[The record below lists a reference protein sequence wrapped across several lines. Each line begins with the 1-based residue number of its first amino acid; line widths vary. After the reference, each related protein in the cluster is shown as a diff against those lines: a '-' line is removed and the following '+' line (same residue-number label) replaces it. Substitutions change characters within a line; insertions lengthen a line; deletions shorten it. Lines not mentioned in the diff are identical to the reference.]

1 MKTRNERIFDVLQET
16 KTNWNVNKLPL
27 VAIDS
32 VTDYKFETET
42 YGLFRSDN
50 GNWLGSVG
58 NRYEVMPNQELA
70 DIMVGIQD
78 RFGGEI
84 LGGSLQGG
92 KKIYYQMTLPKEFV
106 GRDVIKRN
114 ITCLNSHDGT
124 SSIGFG
130 STNVVVSCQ
139 NMFHRAM
146 KDLAKFRHTMSA
158 SERLSVAVKEFQKA
172 LDTDRALMDDFKE
185 MADIQIDKTIIEQVM
200 GSVFKVDMN
209 SKMSDN
215 STRKRNQISQ
225 FESAL
230 AKETREKGGTLW
242 GLFNAVTYY
251 TNHLE
256 KKQDLNYLMYGSGY
270 KKNLV
275 AFNTIK
281 KYMKTP
287 EPSVIGSFD
296 ENGDTI

>member
-1 MKTRNERIFDVLQET
+1 MTTNDKIFQVLEET

-27 VAIDS
+27 VAIESNDHNLLN
-32 VTDYKFETET
+32 TET

-50 GNWLGSVG
+50 NNWLGSVG
-58 NRYEVMPNQELA
+58 NRYEVMPNHELA
-70 DIMVGIQD
+70 EIMVGIQD

-84 LGGSLQGG
+84 LGGQLQGG
-92 KKIYYQMTLPKEFV
+92 KKIYYQMTLPSERI
-106 GRDVIKRN
+106 GNDVIKRN

-130 STNVVVSCQ
+130 STNVVVSCS

-146 KDLAKFRHTMSA
+146 KDLSRFRHTMSA
-158 SERLSVAVKEFQKA
+158 SERLAIAVTEFQKA
-172 LDTDRALMDDFKE
+172 LDTDRALMDDFQK
-185 MADIQIDKTIIEQVM
+185 MSQIQIDETILEKVM
-200 GSVFKVDMN
+200 GSVFNVDMK
-209 SKMSDN
+209 SKVSDN
-215 STRKRNQISQ
+215 STRKRNQVSQ
-225 FESAL
+225 FEVSL

-270 KKNLV
+270 KKNLT

-281 KYMKTP
+281 KYM
-287 EPSVIGSFD
+287 EIA
-296 ENGDTI
+296 

>member
-1 MKTRNERIFDVLQET
+1 MTTNDKIFQVLEET

-27 VAIDS
+27 VAIESNDHNLLN
-32 VTDYKFETET
+32 TET

-50 GNWLGSVG
+50 NNWLGSVG
-58 NRYEVMPNQELA
+58 NRYEVMPNHELA
-70 DIMVGIQD
+70 EIMVGIQD

-84 LGGSLQGG
+84 LGGQLQGG
-92 KKIYYQMTLPKEFV
+92 KKIYYQMTLPSERI
-106 GRDVIKRN
+106 GNDVIKRN

-130 STNVVVSCQ
+130 STNVVVSCS

-146 KDLAKFRHTMSA
+146 KDLSRFRHTMSA
-158 SERLSVAVKEFQKA
+158 SERLAIAVTEFQKA
-172 LDTDRALMDDFKE
+172 LDTDRALMDDFQK
-185 MADIQIDKTIIEQVM
+185 MSQIQIDETILEKVM
-200 GSVFKVDMN
+200 GSVFNVDMK
-209 SKMSDN
+209 SKVSDN
-215 STRKRNQISQ
+215 STRKRNQVSQ
-225 FESAL
+225 FEVAL
-230 AKETREKGGTLW
+230 SKETREKGGTLW

-270 KKNLV
+270 KKNLT

-281 KYMKTP
+281 KYMETA
-287 EPSVIGSFD
+287 
-296 ENGDTI
+296 

>member
-1 MKTRNERIFDVLQET
+1 MTTNEKIFQVLEET
-16 KTNWNVNKLPL
+16 KTNWNVTKLPL
-27 VAIDS
+27 VAI
-32 VTDYKFETET
+32 TDYKFSLKFETET

-58 NRYEVMPNQELA
+58 NRYEVMPNSELA
-70 DIMVGIQD
+70 EIMVGIQS

-92 KKIYYQMTLPKEFV
+92 KKIYYQMTLPSERI
-106 GRDVIKRN
+106 GNDVIKRN

-130 STNVVVSCQ
+130 STNVVVSCS

-146 KDLAKFRHTMSA
+146 KDLSKFRHTMSA
-158 SERLSVAVKEFQKA
+158 SERLAIAVDEFQKA
-172 LDTDRALMDDFKE
+172 LDTDRALMDDFQK
-185 MADIQIDKTIIEQVM
+185 MSQIQIDETILEKVM
-200 GSVFKVDMN
+200 GSVFNVDMQ
-209 SKMSDN
+209 SKVSDN

-225 FESAL
+225 FETAL

-242 GLFNAVTYY
+242 GLCNAVTYY

-270 KKNLV
+270 KKNLT

-281 KYMKTP
+281 KYM
-287 EPSVIGSFD
+287 EIA
-296 ENGDTI
+296 

>member
-1 MKTRNERIFDVLQET
+1 MTTNERIFQVLEET

-32 VTDYKFETET
+32 ATDYKFETET

-58 NRYEVMPNQELA
+58 NRYEVMPNSELA
-70 DIMVGIQD
+70 EIMVGIQS

-92 KKIYYQMTLPKEFV
+92 KKIYYQMTLPSERI
-106 GRDVIKRN
+106 GNDVIKRN

-130 STNVVVSCQ
+130 STNVVVSCS

-146 KDLAKFRHTMSA
+146 KDLSKFRHTMSA
-158 SERLSVAVKEFQKA
+158 SERLAIAVDEFQKA
-172 LDTDRALMDDFKE
+172 LDTDRALMDDFQK
-185 MADIQIDKTIIEQVM
+185 MSQIQIDETILEKVM
-200 GSVFKVDMN
+200 GSVFNVDMQ
-209 SKMSDN
+209 SKVSDN

-225 FESAL
+225 FETAL
-230 AKETREKGGTLW
+230 SKETREKGGTLW

-270 KKNLV
+270 KKNLT

-281 KYMKTP
+281 KYMETA
-287 EPSVIGSFD
+287 
-296 ENGDTI
+296 

>member
-1 MKTRNERIFDVLQET
+1 MTTNDKIFQVLEET
-16 KTNWNVNKLPL
+16 NTNWNVNKLPL
-27 VAIDS
+27 VAIESNDHNLLN
-32 VTDYKFETET
+32 TET

-50 GNWLGSVG
+50 NNWLGSVG
-58 NRYEVMPNQELA
+58 NRYEVMPNHELA
-70 DIMVGIQD
+70 EIMVGIQD

-84 LGGSLQGG
+84 LGGQLQGG
-92 KKIYYQMTLPKEFV
+92 KKIYYQMTLPSERI
-106 GRDVIKRN
+106 GNDVIKRN

-130 STNVVVSCQ
+130 STNVVVSCS

-146 KDLAKFRHTMSA
+146 KDLSRFRHTMSA
-158 SERLSVAVKEFQKA
+158 SERLAIAVTEFQKA
-172 LDTDRALMDDFKE
+172 LDTDRALMDDFQK
-185 MADIQIDKTIIEQVM
+185 MSQIQIDETILEKVM
-200 GSVFKVDMN
+200 GSVFNVDMK
-209 SKMSDN
+209 SKVSDN
-215 STRKRNQISQ
+215 STRKRNQVSQ
-225 FESAL
+225 FEVAL

-270 KKNLV
+270 KKNLT

-281 KYMKTP
+281 KYM
-287 EPSVIGSFD
+287 EIA
-296 ENGDTI
+296 

>member
-1 MKTRNERIFDVLQET
+1 MTTNERIFQVLEET

-32 VTDYKFETET
+32 DTHYRFETET

-58 NRYEVMPNQELA
+58 NRYEVMPNSELA
-70 DIMVGIQD
+70 EIMVGIQA

-92 KKIYYQMTLPKEFV
+92 KKIYYQMTLPSERI
-106 GRDVIKRN
+106 GNDVIKRN

-130 STNVVVSCQ
+130 STNVVVSCS

-146 KDLAKFRHTMSA
+146 KDLSKFRHTMSA
-158 SERLSVAVKEFQKA
+158 SERLAIAVDEFQKA
-172 LDTDRALMDDFKE
+172 LDTDRALMDDFQK
-185 MADIQIDKTIIEQVM
+185 MSQIQIDETILEKVM
-200 GSVFKVDMN
+200 GSVFNVDMK
-209 SKMSDN
+209 SEVSDN

-225 FESAL
+225 FETAL
-230 AKETREKGGTLW
+230 SKETREKGGTLW

-270 KKNLV
+270 KKNLT

-281 KYMKTP
+281 KYMETA
-287 EPSVIGSFD
+287 
-296 ENGDTI
+296 

>member
-1 MKTRNERIFDVLQET
+1 MTTNERIFQVLEET

-32 VTDYKFETET
+32 ATDYKFETET

-58 NRYEVMPNQELA
+58 NRYEVMPNSELA
-70 DIMVGIQD
+70 EIMVGIQA

-92 KKIYYQMTLPKEFV
+92 KKIYYQMTLPKERI
-106 GRDVIKRN
+106 GNDVIKRN

-130 STNVVVSCQ
+130 STNVVVSCS

-146 KDLAKFRHTMSA
+146 KDLSKFRHTMSA
-158 SERLSVAVKEFQKA
+158 SERLAIAVDEFQKA
-172 LDTDRALMDDFKE
+172 LDTDRALMDDFQK
-185 MADIQIDKTIIEQVM
+185 MSQIQIDETILEKVM
-200 GSVFKVDMN
+200 GSVFNVDMK
-209 SKMSDN
+209 SKVSDN

-225 FESAL
+225 FETAL

-270 KKNLV
+270 KKNLT

-281 KYMKTP
+281 KYMETA
-287 EPSVIGSFD
+287 
-296 ENGDTI
+296 

>member
-1 MKTRNERIFDVLQET
+1 MTTNERIFQVLEET

-32 VTDYKFETET
+32 VTDHKFETET

-58 NRYEVMPNQELA
+58 NRYEVMPNSELA
-70 DIMVGIQD
+70 EIMVGIQS

-92 KKIYYQMTLPKEFV
+92 KKIYYQMTLPSERI
-106 GRDVIKRN
+106 GNDVIKRN

-146 KDLAKFRHTMSA
+146 RDLAKFRHTMSA
-158 SERLSVAVKEFQKA
+158 SERLAIAVSEFQKA
-172 LDTDRALMDDFKE
+172 LDTDRALMDDFQK
-185 MADIQIDKTIIEQVM
+185 MSQVQIDETILEKVM
-200 GSVFKVDMN
+200 GSVFNVDMQ
-209 SKMSDN
+209 SKVSDN

-225 FESAL
+225 FETAL

-270 KKNLV
+270 KKNLT

-281 KYMKTP
+281 KYM
-287 EPSVIGSFD
+287 EIA
-296 ENGDTI
+296 

>member
-1 MKTRNERIFDVLQET
+1 MTTNDKIFQVLEET

-27 VAIDS
+27 VAIESNDHNLLN
-32 VTDYKFETET
+32 TET

-50 GNWLGSVG
+50 NNWLGSVG
-58 NRYEVMPNQELA
+58 NRYEVMPNHELA
-70 DIMVGIQD
+70 EIMVGIQD

-84 LGGSLQGG
+84 LGGQLQGG
-92 KKIYYQMTLPKEFV
+92 KKIYYQMTLPSERI
-106 GRDVIKRN
+106 GNDVIKRN

-130 STNVVVSCQ
+130 STNVVVSCS

-146 KDLAKFRHTMSA
+146 KDLSRFRHTMSA
-158 SERLSVAVKEFQKA
+158 SDRLAIAVTEFQKA
-172 LDTDRALMDDFKE
+172 LDTDRALMDDFQK
-185 MADIQIDKTIIEQVM
+185 MSQIQIDETILEKVM
-200 GSVFKVDMN
+200 GSVFNVDMK
-209 SKMSDN
+209 SRVSDN
-215 STRKRNQISQ
+215 STRKRNQVSQ
-225 FESAL
+225 FEVAL

-270 KKNLV
+270 KKNLT

-281 KYMKTP
+281 KHM
-287 EPSVIGSFD
+287 EIA
-296 ENGDTI
+296 

>member
-1 MKTRNERIFDVLQET
+1 MTTNERIFQVLEET

-32 VTDYKFETET
+32 DTHYRFETET

-58 NRYEVMPNQELA
+58 NRYEVMPNSELA
-70 DIMVGIQD
+70 EIMVGIQA

-92 KKIYYQMTLPKEFV
+92 KKIYYQMTLPSERI
-106 GRDVIKRN
+106 GNDVIKRN

-130 STNVVVSCQ
+130 STNVVVSCS

-146 KDLAKFRHTMSA
+146 KDLSKFRHTMSA
-158 SERLSVAVKEFQKA
+158 SERLAIAVDEFQKA
-172 LDTDRALMDDFKE
+172 LDTDRALMDDFQK
-185 MADIQIDKTIIEQVM
+185 MSQIQIDETILEKVM
-200 GSVFKVDMN
+200 GSVFNVDMQ
-209 SKMSDN
+209 SKVSDN

-225 FESAL
+225 FETAL

-270 KKNLV
+270 KKNLT

-281 KYMKTP
+281 KYMETA
-287 EPSVIGSFD
+287 
-296 ENGDTI
+296 

>member
-1 MKTRNERIFDVLQET
+1 MTTNDKIFQVLEET

-27 VAIDS
+27 VAIESNDHNLLN
-32 VTDYKFETET
+32 TET

-50 GNWLGSVG
+50 NNWLGSVG
-58 NRYEVMPNQELA
+58 NRYEVMPNHELA
-70 DIMVGIQD
+70 EIMVGIQD

-84 LGGSLQGG
+84 LGGQLQGG
-92 KKIYYQMTLPKEFV
+92 KKIYYQMTLPSERI
-106 GRDVIKRN
+106 GNDVIKRN

-130 STNVVVSCQ
+130 STNVVVSCS

-146 KDLAKFRHTMSA
+146 KDLSRFRHTMSA
-158 SERLSVAVKEFQKA
+158 SERLAIAVTEFQKA
-172 LDTDRALMDDFKE
+172 LDTDRALMDDFQK
-185 MADIQIDKTIIEQVM
+185 MSQIQIDETILEKVM
-200 GSVFKVDMN
+200 GSVFNVDMK
-209 SKMSDN
+209 SRVSDN
-215 STRKRNQISQ
+215 STRKRNQVSQ
-225 FESAL
+225 FEVAL

-270 KKNLV
+270 KKNLT

-281 KYMKTP
+281 KHMETA
-287 EPSVIGSFD
+287 
-296 ENGDTI
+296 

>member
-1 MKTRNERIFDVLQET
+1 MTTNDKIFQVLEET

-27 VAIDS
+27 VAIESNDHNLLN
-32 VTDYKFETET
+32 TET

-50 GNWLGSVG
+50 NNWLGSVG
-58 NRYEVMPNQELA
+58 NRYEVMPNHELA
-70 DIMVGIQD
+70 EIMVGIQD

-84 LGGSLQGG
+84 LGGQLQGG
-92 KKIYYQMTLPKEFV
+92 KKIYYQMTLPSERI
-106 GRDVIKRN
+106 GNDVIKRN

-130 STNVVVSCQ
+130 STNVVVSCS

-146 KDLAKFRHTMSA
+146 KDLSRFRHTMSA
-158 SERLSVAVKEFQKA
+158 SDRLAIAVDEFQKA
-172 LDTDRALMDDFKE
+172 LDTDRALMDDFQK
-185 MADIQIDKTIIEQVM
+185 MSQIQIDETILEKVM
-200 GSVFKVDMN
+200 GSVFNVDMK
-209 SKMSDN
+209 SKVSDN
-215 STRKRNQISQ
+215 STRKRNQVSQ
-225 FESAL
+225 FEVAL

-270 KKNLV
+270 KKNLT

-281 KYMKTP
+281 KYM
-287 EPSVIGSFD
+287 EIA
-296 ENGDTI
+296 

>member
-1 MKTRNERIFDVLQET
+1 MTTNDKIFQVLEET
-16 KTNWNVNKLPL
+16 NTNWNVNKLPL
-27 VAIDS
+27 VAIESNDHNLLN
-32 VTDYKFETET
+32 TET

-50 GNWLGSVG
+50 NNWLGSVG
-58 NRYEVMPNQELA
+58 NRYEVMPNHELA
-70 DIMVGIQD
+70 EIMVGIQD

-84 LGGSLQGG
+84 LGGQLQGG
-92 KKIYYQMTLPKEFV
+92 KKIYYQMTLPSERI
-106 GRDVIKRN
+106 GNDVIKRN

-130 STNVVVSCQ
+130 STNVVVSCS

-146 KDLAKFRHTMSA
+146 KDLSRFRHTMSA
-158 SERLSVAVKEFQKA
+158 SDRLAIAVTEFQKA
-172 LDTDRALMDDFKE
+172 LDTDRALMDDFQK
-185 MADIQIDKTIIEQVM
+185 MSQIQIDETILEKVM
-200 GSVFKVDMN
+200 GSVFNVDMK
-209 SKMSDN
+209 SKVSDN
-215 STRKRNQISQ
+215 STRKRNQVSQ
-225 FESAL
+225 FEVAL

-270 KKNLV
+270 KKNLT

-281 KYMKTP
+281 KYM
-287 EPSVIGSFD
+287 EIA
-296 ENGDTI
+296 

>member
-1 MKTRNERIFDVLQET
+1 MTTNDKIFQVLEET
-16 KTNWNVNKLPL
+16 NTNWNVNKLPL
-27 VAIDS
+27 VAIESNDHNLLN
-32 VTDYKFETET
+32 TET

-50 GNWLGSVG
+50 NNWLGSVG
-58 NRYEVMPNQELA
+58 NRYEVMPNHELA
-70 DIMVGIQD
+70 EIMVGIQD

-84 LGGSLQGG
+84 LGGQLQGG
-92 KKIYYQMTLPKEFV
+92 KKIYYQMTLPSERI
-106 GRDVIKRN
+106 GNDVIKRN

-130 STNVVVSCQ
+130 STNVVVSCS

-146 KDLAKFRHTMSA
+146 KDLSRFRHTMSA
-158 SERLSVAVKEFQKA
+158 SERLAIAVTEFQKA
-172 LDTDRALMDDFKE
+172 LDTDRALMDDFQK
-185 MADIQIDKTIIEQVM
+185 MSQIQIDETILEKVM
-200 GSVFKVDMN
+200 GSVFNVDMK
-209 SKMSDN
+209 SKVSDN
-215 STRKRNQISQ
+215 STRKRNQVSQ
-225 FESAL
+225 FEVAL

-270 KKNLV
+270 KKNLT

-281 KYMKTP
+281 KHM
-287 EPSVIGSFD
+287 EIA
-296 ENGDTI
+296 

>member
-1 MKTRNERIFDVLQET
+1 MTTNDKIFQVLEET

-27 VAIDS
+27 VAIESNDHNLLN
-32 VTDYKFETET
+32 TET

-50 GNWLGSVG
+50 NNWLGSVG
-58 NRYEVMPNQELA
+58 NRYEVMPNHELA
-70 DIMVGIQD
+70 EIMVGIQD

-84 LGGSLQGG
+84 LGGQLQGG
-92 KKIYYQMTLPKEFV
+92 KKIYYQMTLPSERI
-106 GRDVIKRN
+106 GNDVIKRN

-130 STNVVVSCQ
+130 STNVVVSCS

-146 KDLAKFRHTMSA
+146 KDLSRFRHTMSA
-158 SERLSVAVKEFQKA
+158 SDRLAIAVTEFQKA
-172 LDTDRALMDDFKE
+172 LDTDRALMDDFQK
-185 MADIQIDKTIIEQVM
+185 MSQIQIDETILEKVM
-200 GSVFKVDMN
+200 GSVFNVDMK
-209 SKMSDN
+209 SKVSDN
-215 STRKRNQISQ
+215 STRKRNQVSQ
-225 FESAL
+225 FEVAL

-270 KKNLV
+270 KKNLT

-281 KYMKTP
+281 KHM
-287 EPSVIGSFD
+287 EIA
-296 ENGDTI
+296 

>member
-1 MKTRNERIFDVLQET
+1 MTTNERIFQVLEET

-32 VTDYKFETET
+32 DTDYKFETET

-58 NRYEVMPNQELA
+58 NRYEVMPNSELA
-70 DIMVGIQD
+70 EIMVGIQS

-92 KKIYYQMTLPKEFV
+92 KKIYYQMTLPSERI
-106 GRDVIKRN
+106 GNDVIKRN

-130 STNVVVSCQ
+130 STNVVVSCS

-146 KDLAKFRHTMSA
+146 RDLAKFRHTMSA
-158 SERLSVAVKEFQKA
+158 SERLAIAVSEFQKA
-172 LDTDRALMDDFKE
+172 LDTDRALMDDFQK
-185 MADIQIDKTIIEQVM
+185 MSQVQIDGTILEKVM
-200 GSVFKVDMN
+200 GSVFNVDMQ
-209 SKMSDN
+209 SKVSDN

-225 FESAL
+225 FETAL
-230 AKETREKGGTLW
+230 SKETREKGGTLW

-270 KKNLV
+270 KKNLI

-281 KYMKTP
+281 KYMETA
-287 EPSVIGSFD
+287 
-296 ENGDTI
+296 

>member
-1 MKTRNERIFDVLQET
+1 MTTNERNFQVLEET

-32 VTDYKFETET
+32 DTHYRFETET

-58 NRYEVMPNQELA
+58 NRYEVMPNSELA
-70 DIMVGIQD
+70 EIMVGIQA

-92 KKIYYQMTLPKEFV
+92 KKIYYQMTLPSERI
-106 GRDVIKRN
+106 GNDVIKRN

-130 STNVVVSCQ
+130 STNVVVSCS

-146 KDLAKFRHTMSA
+146 KDLSKFRHTMSA
-158 SERLSVAVKEFQKA
+158 SERLAIAVDEFQKA
-172 LDTDRALMDDFKE
+172 LDTDRALMDDFQK
-185 MADIQIDKTIIEQVM
+185 MSQIQIDETILEKVM
-200 GSVFKVDMN
+200 GSVFNVDMQ
-209 SKMSDN
+209 SKVSDN

-225 FESAL
+225 FETAL

-270 KKNLV
+270 KKNLT

-281 KYMKTP
+281 KYMETA
-287 EPSVIGSFD
+287 
-296 ENGDTI
+296 

>member
-1 MKTRNERIFDVLQET
+1 MTTNERIFQVLEET

-32 VTDYKFETET
+32 VTDHKFETET

-58 NRYEVMPNQELA
+58 NRYEVMPNSELA
-70 DIMVGIQD
+70 EIMVGIQS

-92 KKIYYQMTLPKEFV
+92 KKIYYQMTLPSERI
-106 GRDVIKRN
+106 GNDVIKRN

-146 KDLAKFRHTMSA
+146 RDLAKFRHTMSA
-158 SERLSVAVKEFQKA
+158 SERLAIAVSEFQKA
-172 LDTDRALMDDFKE
+172 LDTDRALMDDFQK
-185 MADIQIDKTIIEQVM
+185 MSQIQIDETILEKVM
-200 GSVFKVDMN
+200 GSVFNVDMQ
-209 SKMSDN
+209 SKVSDN

-225 FESAL
+225 FETAL

-270 KKNLV
+270 KKNLT

-281 KYMKTP
+281 KYM
-287 EPSVIGSFD
+287 EIA
-296 ENGDTI
+296 

>member
-1 MKTRNERIFDVLQET
+1 MTTNDKIFQVLEET

-27 VAIDS
+27 VAIESNDHNLLN
-32 VTDYKFETET
+32 TET

-50 GNWLGSVG
+50 NNWLGSVG
-58 NRYEVMPNQELA
+58 NRYEVMPNHELA
-70 DIMVGIQD
+70 EIMVGIQD

-84 LGGSLQGG
+84 LGGQLQGG
-92 KKIYYQMTLPKEFV
+92 KKIYYQMTLPSERI
-106 GRDVIKRN
+106 GNDVIKRN

-130 STNVVVSCQ
+130 STNVVVSCS

-146 KDLAKFRHTMSA
+146 KDLSRFRHTMSA
-158 SERLSVAVKEFQKA
+158 SDRLAIAVTEFQKA
-172 LDTDRALMDDFKE
+172 LDTDRALMDDFQK
-185 MADIQIDKTIIEQVM
+185 MSQIQIDETILEKVM
-200 GSVFKVDMN
+200 GSVFNVDMK
-209 SKMSDN
+209 SKVSDN
-215 STRKRNQISQ
+215 STRKRNQVSQ
-225 FESAL
+225 FEVAL

-270 KKNLV
+270 KKNLT

-281 KYMKTP
+281 KYM
-287 EPSVIGSFD
+287 EIA
-296 ENGDTI
+296 

>member
-1 MKTRNERIFDVLQET
+1 MTTNDKIFQVLEET

-27 VAIDS
+27 VAIESNDHNLLN
-32 VTDYKFETET
+32 TET

-50 GNWLGSVG
+50 NNWLGSVG
-58 NRYEVMPNQELA
+58 NRYEVMPNHELA
-70 DIMVGIQD
+70 EIMVGIQD

-84 LGGSLQGG
+84 LGGQLQGG
-92 KKIYYQMTLPKEFV
+92 KKIYYQMTLPSERI
-106 GRDVIKRN
+106 GNDVIKRN

-130 STNVVVSCQ
+130 STNVVVSCS

-146 KDLAKFRHTMSA
+146 KDLSRFRHTMSA
-158 SERLSVAVKEFQKA
+158 SERLAIAVTEFQKA
-172 LDTDRALMDDFKE
+172 LDTDRALMDDFQK
-185 MADIQIDKTIIEQVM
+185 MSQIQIDETILEKVM
-200 GSVFKVDMN
+200 GSVFNVDMK
-209 SKMSDN
+209 SKVSDN
-215 STRKRNQISQ
+215 STRKRNQVSQ
-225 FESAL
+225 FEVAL

-270 KKNLV
+270 KKNLT

-281 KYMKTP
+281 KYM
-287 EPSVIGSFD
+287 EIA
-296 ENGDTI
+296 